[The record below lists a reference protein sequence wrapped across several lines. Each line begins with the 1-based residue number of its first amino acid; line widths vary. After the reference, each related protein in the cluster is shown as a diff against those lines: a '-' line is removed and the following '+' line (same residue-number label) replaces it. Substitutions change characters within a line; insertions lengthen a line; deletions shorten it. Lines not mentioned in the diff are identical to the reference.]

1 MFSYSDILVN
11 YIKNSTQCKTRWK
24 CRSRIKAGS
33 LLTSFQH
40 KWMFLSTM
48 QTLPNQIPFEPAEMS
63 FSVEWGFYSCWICT
77 RQDQKQVSVPKEF
90 GLLGV
95 WFTEFT
101 LYQPFSWAL
110 KEKVDLLWNPDCL
123 CLHQWIV
130 QKCSCWKS
138 TWQGLCK

>member
-1 MFSYSDILVN
+1 MIQNNNSEYLARISLAN
-11 YIKNSTQCKTRWK
+11 YRVQRNV
-24 CRSRIKAGS
+24 RSVLKLDFYIF
-33 LLTSFQH
+33 LLIFQH
-40 KWMFLSTM
+40 RWMFLSTCTM
-48 QTLPNQIPFEPAEMS
+48 QTLPNQIPLGPAERISLLS
-63 FSVEWGFYSCWICT
+63 FLVEWGFYFCRICT
-77 RQDQKQVSVPKEF
+77 CQDF